1 MSALLSETRQTL
13 KPEITTQT
21 VWEFETVTTEEK
33 GDALLNITSMI
44 FTY

>member
-1 MSALLSETRQTL
+1 MRIILTDTRQTL

-33 GDALLNITSMI
+33 GIALLNNNLME
-44 FTY
+44 FTC